1 MVEMISNYIF
11 FILGTFSG
19 PIVIHV
25 NTDEQLKGISQ
36 SGIAKNSLQAIEFA
50 TSGLEN
56 GFKLDY
62 QFTNNCPD
70 VWIVWSIKLL
80 YEYYW

>member
-1 MVEMISNYIF
+1 MVEMISNHIF

-70 VWIVWSIKLL
+70 VWIVWSIKSL
-80 YEYYW
+80 YEYYR

>member
-1 MVEMISNYIF
+1 MVMRMVEMISKFIS

-50 TSGLEN
+50 TSGIEN
-56 GFKLDY
+56 GFKFDY

-70 VWIVWSIKLL
+70 V
-80 YEYYW
+80 

>member
-1 MVEMISNYIF
+1 MMMKMVEMISKF
-11 FILGTFSG
+11 LSLILGTFSG

-36 SGIAKNSLQAIEFA
+36 SGIAKNSLQAVEFA
-50 TSGLEN
+50 TSGIEN

-62 QFTNNCPD
+62 QFTNNCPGA
-70 VWIVWSIKLL
+70 
-80 YEYYW
+80 

>member
-1 MVEMISNYIF
+1 MKMVEMISKF
-11 FILGTFSG
+11 LFLILGTFSG

-70 VWIVWSIKLL
+70 V
-80 YEYYW
+80 

>member
-62 QFTNNCPD
+62 QFTSNCPD

-80 YEYYW
+80 YEYYR

>member
-1 MVEMISNYIF
+1 MVMKMVEMISKF
-11 FILGTFSG
+11 LSLILGTFSG

-36 SGIAKNSLQAIEFA
+36 SGIAKNSLQAVEFA
-50 TSGLEN
+50 TSGIEN

-62 QFTNNCPD
+62 QFTNNCPS
-70 VWIVWSIKLL
+70 V
-80 YEYYW
+80 

>member
-1 MVEMISNYIF
+1 MVMKLVAMISDYKF
-11 FILGTFSG
+11 FVLGTFSG

-36 SGIAKNSLQAIEFA
+36 GGIARNSQQAIEIA
-50 TSGLEN
+50 TSGIEN

-70 VWIVWSIKLL
+70 L
-80 YEYYW
+80 